1 MIHYKFNKTFEER
14 PNIELVDGFDWRF
27 DDDHQIVGLVLYDED
42 MNTTTKKTMI
52 RYIAKV
58 LDVSTREMKNK
69 TKKGEYICRD
79 DGTRI
84 YKMNPE
90 TKKKANENHYE
101 KHGERIKKWK
111 YFKNIEDMIITKPQK
126 RCVEAYELNA
136 DKLNEIRNKKLS
148 NSSEQ
153 EHETINEYFDKLLKY
168 V

>member
-1 MIHYKFNKTFEER
+1 MIHYKFNKTFQDR
-14 PNIELVDGFDWRF
+14 PNIELVDGFNWRYNKEN
-27 DDDHQIVGLVLYDED
+27 QIVGIVLCDED
-42 MNTTTKKTMI
+42 MTATSKRTMI

-58 LDVSTREMKNK
+58 LNVSTREMKNK
-69 TKKGEYICRD
+69 TIKGEYVDRE
-79 DGTRI
+79 DGTRY

-90 TKKKANENHYE
+90 TKKRSNENHYE
-101 KHGERIKKWK
+101 KHGERIKQWK

-136 DKLNEIRNKKLS
+136 DKLNDIRNKKLS